1 MSKIANSWWMY
12 LLGAI
17 VSIFVLVGSILFIIQ
32 SYKDAKKIG
41 MDKKMLKQTIINSAI
56 FTILPSISIVI
67 GGVSLSNV
75 IGIPLPWIRLSVI
88 GALHY
93 EGTAVNVT
101 YGSINLASL
110 TSQQFVTIALVM
122 TLGIISGPIY
132 CLFGFKTYDKK
143 VLSKA
148 QQIGTDTEVKQEN
161 DTNDKSK
168 VEVKVSEANPAVKKK
183 TFGSILFD
191 IVFIGMICAFL
202 GIEVAKYFRPK
213 KDYTG
218 VMQEPSFYPMIAIIV
233 AFLTMALCDLL
244 EKKLKQKWL
253 GNFALGFSMI
263 MGMAAAVIAGLIK

>member
-41 MDKKMLKQTIINSAI
+41 MDKKILKQTIINSAI
-56 FTILPSISIVI
+56 FTILPSISILI
-67 GGVSLSNV
+67 GVVSLSNV
-75 IGIPLPWIRLSVI
+75 IGIPLPWIRLTVI

-161 DTNDKSK
+161 DINDKSK
-168 VEVKVSEANPAVKKK
+168 VEVKVSEATPPVKKK